1 MVFLQT
7 IEHVER
13 PEEVLRHFRSML
25 RPGGAAYVS
34 TPNLLTLAPAGRRS
48 RTTPGTC
55 ASTGSRSSGRCAR
68 RSSTS
73 FELFGLFHARKLRA
87 HELALRAGLGPGAR
101 GAAASPSP
109 STTASRPRSRA
120 ATSRCA
126 RADLE
131 RALDFVAV
139 LHRTG

>member
-13 PEEVLRHFRSML
+13 PEEVLAPL
-25 RPGGAAYVS
+25 PLDAA
-34 TPNLLTLAPAGRRS
+34 AGGRRATCPRPTCS
-48 RTTPGTC
+48 RSRPSGAEKSDNPWHLREYRVEEFRALC
-55 ASTGSRSSGRCAR
+55 ASAFDR
-68 RSSTS
+68 

-87 HELALRAGLGPGAR
+87 ARAGAARRVGPLHAALGITKPFYDRFTPAIAR
-101 GAAASPSP
+101 
-109 STTASRPRSRA
+109 
-120 ATSRCA
+120 ATSRS
-126 RADLE
+126 RTGDLE